1 MNKLLLSAL
10 GLAALGFISCDDE
23 TYDNWTKTTEKQTYS
38 QETIIDLGLK
48 ATPSFSTVNLADA
61 AEGTTYTIDIEYSL
75 PANANV
81 AHSIAITKE
90 NDPSAATT
98 YYTSNDNAFAVDG
111 SKIILTAEQLQ
122 NMVTKAFGKAP
133 EAREFYIVDKMV
145 YSLDN
150 QVFTTYTTTAKVV
163 VTPTAPVIESAYYV
177 IGDYPGWD
185 FKAAATAKFSR
196 ADESVSVYD
205 DPVFTITVPAPTNE
219 DGERVDYWFRFL
231 SQSALDA
238 ADWSGTIG
246 AVENGLSDLEGSL
259 YFKDEGGHGDAC
271 IKMLASDGAKFYK
284 IELNMMDYRYKITPL
299 SFEEYIYVPGN
310 AQGWKPET
318 AAALKHEGEGIY
330 KGFVVM
336 DGDFKFTR
344 ERAWAAEYNA
354 GDFKTVSEGL
364 DVSAGA
370 GQNIKYTGER
380 ALYHFT
386 VDVVNGS
393 IEATKIEY
401 MGVTGDFSGWNEGS
415 QMTWN
420 DEELCFELKDASVT
434 SAGWKFRANG
444 LTDPNW
450 KINLGGDLNDL
461 SYGGSDIKVVGS
473 TIRLFPC
480 RTDSDKFYA
489 TVE

>member
-1 MNKLLLSAL
+1 MKKLVYSTLA
-10 GLAALGFISCDDE
+10 LAALGFSACEDE
-23 TYDNWTKTTEKQTYS
+23 SYNDWASPVINA
-38 QETIIDLGLK
+38 QEAAQSVK
-48 ATPSFSTVNLADA
+48 MTVADA
-61 AEGTTYTIDIEYSL
+61 AAINFEGLTGDSVKVFVPSIAVSDEAASFTNYAIEFANGVVLY
-75 PANANV
+75 ANANGEV
-81 AHSIAITKE
+81 LASELKDVVESI
-90 NDPSAATT
+90 
-98 YYTSNDNAFAVDG
+98 Y
-111 SKIILTAEQLQ
+111 
-122 NMVTKAFGKAP
+122 GKAP
-133 EAREFYIVDKMV
+133 VERTLEATATAYISNNGQSVKTDPEKIAV
-145 YSLDN
+145 
-150 QVFTTYTTTAKVV
+150 KVTLV
-163 VTPTAPVIESAYYV
+163 APIIEDAYYV

-185 FKAAATAKFSR
+185 FKAAATAKFCR

-401 MGVTGDFSGWNEGS
+401 MGVTGDFAGWNEGVK
-415 QMTWN
+415 MTWD
-420 DEELCFELKDASVT
+420 DENLCFVLENAGVT
-434 SAGWKFRANG
+434 EAGWKFRANG
-444 LTDPNW
+444 LTDPDW
-450 KINLGGDLNDL
+450 KINLGGDLADL
-461 SYGGSDIKVVGS
+461 SYGGSNIAVVGS
-473 TIRLFPC
+473 TVKLYPC
-480 RTDSDKFYA
+480 RTTSDKFYA